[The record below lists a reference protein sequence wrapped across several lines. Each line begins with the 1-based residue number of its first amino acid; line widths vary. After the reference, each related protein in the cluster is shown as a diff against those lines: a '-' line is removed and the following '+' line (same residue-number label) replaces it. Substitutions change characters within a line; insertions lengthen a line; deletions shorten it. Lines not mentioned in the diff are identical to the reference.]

1 MIRVVMMTL
10 GRRDDSSFFDVFDFL
25 AYLKHTRQTVD
36 VDNTITKEPLEYA
49 NWFSVFTQV

>member
-1 MIRVVMMTL
+1 MMTL